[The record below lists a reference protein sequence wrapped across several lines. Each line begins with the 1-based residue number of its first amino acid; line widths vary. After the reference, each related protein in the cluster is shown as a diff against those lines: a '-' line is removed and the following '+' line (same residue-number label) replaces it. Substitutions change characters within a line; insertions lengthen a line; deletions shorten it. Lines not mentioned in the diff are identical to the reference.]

1 MTGGGRGTAAI
12 AAHFNY
18 ISKNGRIAF
27 EDDRGVVRDGR
38 DALHDIVEQWRWG
51 GSVIEN
57 VSLRREAFHVM
68 LLMPVSGGPNVF
80 FFGRSERVSSS
91 AFVFF

>member
-38 DALHDIVEQWRWG
+38 DALHDSGEQWRWG
-51 GSVIEN
+51 GAVIEN